1 MFALRKRRKR
11 TTIKGQRKS
20 KNRVK
25 KISRKKLV
33 QMGMVFTPNTS
44 KKVEAVSVHPTREM
58 KERLIMM
65 KVA

>member
-1 MFALRKRRKR
+1 MFAQRKRRKR
-11 TTIKGQRKS
+11 TSINGQRKS
-20 KNRVK
+20 KIRLN
-25 KISRKKLV
+25 KISRKELV